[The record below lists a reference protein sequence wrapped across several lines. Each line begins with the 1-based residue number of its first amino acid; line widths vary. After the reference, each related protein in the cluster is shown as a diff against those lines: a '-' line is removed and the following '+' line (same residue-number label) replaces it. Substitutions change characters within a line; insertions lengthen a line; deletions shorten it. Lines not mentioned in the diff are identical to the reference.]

1 MQGYAFMRRLLSVF
15 VAFAVA
21 VPVAAQK
28 PIIFDVSNVVVGAQ
42 KIQTLWLF
50 AEGKWSD
57 AGEHV
62 GAASTQIQ
70 CYKSLGFC
78 DVANAFEI
86 FGEAGVDLTSFDILR
101 WDSQEIIAVDSS
113 SICVVNTLRADLVTK
128 RVTLSSSDK
137 GVTTDPFC
145 KGSDK
150 LTTAVLWGEKDI
162 AKDAVDR
169 AKSKK

>member
-1 MQGYAFMRRLLSVF
+1 MRRLLF
-15 VAFAVA
+15 TYFAFALVI
-21 VPVAAQK
+21 PVAAQK
-28 PIIFDVSNVVVGAQ
+28 PVIFDVSNVIIGAQ
-42 KIQTLWLF
+42 KIQTLYLF

-57 AGEHV
+57 AGEHI

-86 FGEAGVDLTSFDILR
+86 SGEAGVDLTAFDILR
-101 WDSQEIIAVDSS
+101 WDSKEIIAVDSS
-113 SICVVNTLRADLVTK
+113 PICIVNTLRADLVTK
-128 RVTLSSSDK
+128 RITLSSSDK

-150 LTTAVLWGEKDI
+150 LTTAVLWGLDDI
-162 AKDAVDR
+162 TKDAVEK
-169 AKSKK
+169 AKSKQQNH